1 MKSFSL
7 PAGRPPAW
15 RRIGAVLAL
24 AASLGFAFQST
35 LVMAQ
40 VASEPDV
47 PAQAKPKTAKKKPAH
62 KVTPTDNVADELNR
76 REAERTAKAALEA
89 APAASANTET
99 KAADVKLPEA
109 KSAEAKS
116 AETKPVE
123 TKPAMALP
131 VFTGSSFGPS
141 PSTNSTF

>member
-47 PAQAKPKTAKKKPAH
+47 PAQAKPKTAKKKPA
-62 KVTPTDNVADELNR
+62 K
-76 REAERTAKAALEA
+76 
-89 APAASANTET
+89 
-99 KAADVKLPEA
+99 
-109 KSAEAKS
+109 
-116 AETKPVE
+116 
-123 TKPAMALP
+123 
-131 VFTGSSFGPS
+131 
-141 PSTNSTF
+141 